1 VRILHTSDWHLGR
14 VFHGAPLIDEQR
26 AALARLVEIVAEER
40 VELVVVAGD
49 LYDRAVPPADAVR
62 LLDETLW
69 AIRRAGAWTVAVS
82 GNHDSGVRVGWGER
96 VMGLAG
102 VVVRGDPSRA
112 GEPVSIPALDGGPP
126 VVVVPVPYLD
136 PVVARHVLDLDAVT
150 HEAALRAALTGTPR
164 PDGCRT
170 VVVAHGFVAGGQPSA
185 SERELSLGGAD
196 RVPVGCFAG
205 FDYAALG
212 HLHRAQV
219 LGDEGRVRY
228 SGSLLP
234 YSFSEGGGASGAWLV
249 DLPPAGNPRVEF
261 VAHGRERGVATVEGD
276 LAGLLAAPAHAA
288 VEARWVKAIVT
299 DQVLPPGAMARL
311 QERFPHAVVLE
322 HRPPVAPAHAP
333 ASWEERV
340 RARTDLELVE
350 AFLLG
355 ETGAEEVAEDDR
367 LVIKEILS
375 RPDPALVERGAPGPD
390 RRVPRPSPA

>member
-1 VRILHTSDWHLGR
+1 LSQAPVILCDVRILHTSDWHLGR

-26 AALARLVEIVAEER
+26 AALARLVEIVAAER

-102 VVVRGDPSRA
+102 VVVRGDLARA
-112 GEPVSIPALDGGPP
+112 GEPVSIPALDGGSPL
-126 VVVVPVPYLD
+126 VVVPVPYLD
-136 PVVARHVLDLDAVT
+136 PVVARHVIDLDAVT
-150 HEAALRAALTGTPR
+150 HEAALRAALAGAPR
-164 PDGCRT
+164 PDGYRT
-170 VVVAHGFVAGGQPSA
+170 IVVAHGFVAGGQPSA

-196 RVPVGCFAG
+196 RVPVGCFSG

-234 YSFSEGGGASGAWLV
+234 YSFSEGAAPSGAWLV
-249 DLPPAGNPRVEF
+249 DLPPHGNPRVEY
-261 VAHGRERGVATVEGD
+261 VAHGCERGVATIRGRLDDV
-276 LAGLLAAPAHAA
+276 LADRRHAPA
-288 VEARWVKAIVT
+288 ESRWVRAVVT
-299 DQVLPPGAMARL
+299 DQQLPPGAMARL

-322 HRPPVAPAHAP
+322 HRPPVAPGHAP
-333 ASWEERV
+333 ASWSERV
-340 RARTDLELVE
+340 RARTDLDLVE

-355 ETGAEEVAEDDR
+355 ETGDEVAEEDR
-367 LVIKEILS
+367 LVIKDVLS
-375 RPDPALVERGAPGPD
+375 RPDPALVERGAAP
-390 RRVPRPSPA
+390 V